1 MAKKSTTL
9 DGKNSRG
16 ESAINLAKDIIKSN
30 KSTKATTSKAKPAK
44 KGK

>member
-16 ESAINLAKDIIKSN
+16 ETAINLAKDIIKAN
-30 KSTKATTSKAKPAK
+30 KGTKTTNKPSKK
-44 KGK
+44 K

>member
-30 KSTKATTSKAKPAK
+30 KSTKTTNKPSKK
-44 KGK
+44 K